1 MTGVSRAGAPFDC
14 AQGRRGSGL
23 GAQNISGR
31 RERLSSPSLH
41 GHVLLGVFAHPDDES
56 LACGGLLAR
65 CAALGAAVTL
75 LCLTRGEGGPGLE
88 TGEDGDEGEDD
99 EDGAGTEARRRRLA
113 ALRTQELDAA
123 IRVLGVSDL
132 VVLDHADGM
141 LPWIEA
147 ETIDADI
154 RAALERLRPDV
165 VITFGPDGLY
175 WHPDHISVH
184 ERTTAVVAAAGDAAP
199 ALYYVTMPPGQMRAV
214 AEHAGVGA
222 AVVPGLDHPDA
233 FGALAEPPTLVIE
246 AGAYAARKLAALKC
260 HHSQFGASPIAGI
273 ADVDAARLLGTE
285 HYRRAAVGRAGVTF
299 LDQFGS
305 SAPDPLASSAG

>member
-1 MTGVSRAGAPFDC
+1 MTGVPGAGA
-14 AQGRRGSGL
+14 RGSGP

-31 RERLSSPSLH
+31 RERPSGPSLH
-41 GHVLLGVFAHPDDES
+41 GSVLLGVFAHPDDES

-75 LCLTRGEGGPGLE
+75 LCLTRGEGGPGLD
-88 TGEDGDEGEDD
+88 TGEDGDEGEDG
-99 EDGAGTEARRRRLA
+99 EDGDGTEDRRHRLA

-123 IRVLGVSDL
+123 IRMLGVSDL

-154 RAALERLRPDV
+154 RGALERLRPDV

-175 WHPDHISVH
+175 WHPDHIAVY
-184 ERTTAVVAAAGDAAP
+184 ERTTAVVTAAGAARP

-214 AEHAGVGA
+214 AEHAGLGA
-222 AVVPGLDHPDA
+222 AVVPGLGDPDA

-246 AGAYAARKLAALKC
+246 AGDYAVAKLAAIKC
-260 HHSQFGASPIAGI
+260 HQSQFGASPIARI
-273 ADVDAARLLGTE
+273 SDADAARLLGTE

-299 LDQFGS
+299 LDRLGS
-305 SAPDPLASSAG
+305 CALDPRASSAE

>member
-1 MTGVSRAGAPFDC
+1 MTAP
-14 AQGRRGSGL
+14 AT
-23 GAQNISGR
+23 
-31 RERLSSPSLH
+31 SPSLH

-75 LCLTRGEGGPGLE
+75 LCLTRGEGGPGLD
-88 TGEDGDEGEDD
+88 TAEDGENG
-99 EDGAGTEARRRRLA
+99 GTETRRRRLA

-123 IRVLGVSDL
+123 SRVLGVSDL

-147 ETIDADI
+147 EALDADI

-175 WHPDHISVH
+175 WHPDHIAVH

-214 AEHAGVGA
+214 AEQARAGG
-222 AVVPGLDHPDA
+222 AVVPGLDNPDA

-246 AGAYAARKLAALKC
+246 AGGYAARKLAALEC
-260 HHSQFGASPIAGI
+260 HHSQFGASPIARISDG
-273 ADVDAARLLGTE
+273 DAARLLGTE
-285 HYRRAAVGRAGVTF
+285 HYRRAAVGRVGVTF
-299 LDQFGS
+299 LDQLGS
-305 SAPDPLASSAG
+305 PAPDPLAPSAE